1 VRIFVGNGVPD
12 GNIHRWLDELRD
24 LCAARDTGRLMVALK
39 EVVLDY
45 SPSAELLRRIVEARD
60 REPHVSILDRPHIS
74 HQANAP
80 IY

>member
-1 VRIFVGNGVPD
+1 VRIFVGNGVPE

-24 LCAARDTGRLMVALK
+24 LCAARDTGRLMVVLK

-60 REPHVSILDRPHIS
+60 RDTRIPVLDRSHIS
-74 HQANAP
+74 HLTDVP
-80 IY
+80 IC